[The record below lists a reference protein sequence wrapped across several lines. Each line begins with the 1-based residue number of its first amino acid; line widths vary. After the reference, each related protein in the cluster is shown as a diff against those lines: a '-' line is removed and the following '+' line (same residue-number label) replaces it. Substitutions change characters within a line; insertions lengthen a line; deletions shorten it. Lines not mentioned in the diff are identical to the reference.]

1 MLSTILEI
9 FENNGV
15 SSPEEM
21 MAFLVEAIETSD
33 DCDRILINLVTSLEE
48 FADNE

>member
-1 MLSTILEI
+1 MLTTILEI

-21 MAFLVEAIETSD
+21 LEFLVAAIETSD
-33 DCDRILINLVTSLEE
+33 DYERILTNLVTALEE
-48 FADNE
+48 FADDE

>member
-1 MLSTILEI
+1 MLETILEI

-15 SSPEEM
+15 SSPDEM
-21 MAFLVEAIETSD
+21 LAFLVDAIETSS

-48 FADNE
+48 FAENE